1 MQKLKLL
8 FCWDLERFA
17 YSKLGKELITCI
29 VEEDFGILVEEI
41 RWRERVG
48 VWERVGKKKWS
59 TCVSQMLC
67 FCTSQA
73 GNPFSTHLTTSALF
87 TNFDL
92 SYAGNCPTKFQEGYL
107 VYECN
112 HMCRCNKSCPNRILQ
127 NGVRV
132 KLEVFKTEKKVTSF
146 DWFKFFVRLVTL
158 TIWVLLCHL

>member
-92 SYAGNCPTKFQEGYL
+92 LEREFYWQMHSVFLTDTPWLSFYL
-107 VYECN
+107 QSDPFEQKVL
-112 HMCRCNKSCPNRILQ
+112 RTSC
-127 NGVRV
+127 
-132 KLEVFKTEKKVTSF
+132 
-146 DWFKFFVRLVTL
+146 
-158 TIWVLLCHL
+158 